1 MTPRRMRIL
10 FLNRSFW
17 PDAEATGQLLG
28 ELTEDLSAGSDVAVV
43 AGPYQSGAESKG
55 LWRTEARGR
64 VSIVRT
70 WGTRLS
76 KRNLLGRLLN
86 LGTYY
91 VLAVAAS
98 FRLDRP
104 DVVVVETDPPLL
116 GLLGALLK
124 IRWGSRF
131 VYYCQ
136 DLYPDIAKATGG
148 VRNRALLWLLERAN
162 RVAYAQA
169 DAIVVLGHDMKR
181 RVLDKG
187 VAAGKI
193 AVIPNW
199 IDCEKIR
206 SHGSNPTRSRFGDK
220 FVVMYAGNFGLSQ
233 QLEVILA
240 AAERLRAD
248 PRILFVMVGDGA
260 RKQWLQNEARSRG
273 LGNFEILPHHP
284 RETIGDFLA
293 AADLHLVPLMAGAAG
308 CLVPSKVYG
317 ILAAGRPFVAMM
329 EDFAEVARLATEH
342 RVGFVTFPGDVDGLV
357 ATIRNAL
364 SDPGE
369 LKEMGRR
376 ARRLAEEQFDRRVV
390 TRRFAQV
397 LEEVAASNGAAANQ

>member
-1 MTPRRMRIL
+1 MRIL

-28 ELTEDLSAGSDVAVV
+28 ELTEDLSANSDVTVV
-43 AGPYQSGAESKG
+43 AGPYDSGIRSKG
-55 LWRTEARGR
+55 LWRTEACAGGA
-64 VSIVRT
+64 VVRT
-70 WGTRLS
+70 WGTRLPKS
-76 KRNLLGRLLN
+76 NLLGRLVN
-86 LGTYY
+86 LGSYY

-98 FRLDRP
+98 LSLDRP
-104 DVVVVETDPPLL
+104 DVVVAETDPPLL

-131 VYYCQ
+131 LYYCQ
-136 DLYPDIAKATGG
+136 DLYPDIAEATGG
-148 VRNRALLWLLERAN
+148 IRNRALLWMLEHAN
-162 RVAYAQA
+162 RVAYAKA
-169 DAIVVLGHDMKR
+169 DAIVVLGDDMKR
-181 RVLDKG
+181 RVLKKG
-187 VAAGKI
+187 VADDKI

-206 SHGSNPTRSRFGDK
+206 PHGGNSTRSRFGDK

-240 AAERLRAD
+240 AAESLRAD
-248 PRILFVMVGDGA
+248 QRILFVMVGDGA
-260 RKQWLQNEARSRG
+260 RRQWLQDEARSKG

-284 RETIGDFLA
+284 RETIGDLLA
-293 AADLHLVPLMAGAAG
+293 SADLHLIPLMAGAAG

-329 EDFAEVARLATEH
+329 EDFADVARLATEH
-342 RVGFVTFPGDVDGLV
+342 RVGFVTSPGDVDGLV
-357 ATIRNAL
+357 TTIRNVL

-376 ARRLAEEQFDRRVV
+376 ARRLAEQQFDRRVV
-390 TRRFAQV
+390 TRRFAQM
-397 LEEVAASNGAAANQ
+397 LEAVAESNGTAAGV